1 MARAATAHVRPGHAA
16 HPTTRVENIDAARIL
31 EEIADLLE
39 IQGEN
44 PFRIRAYRTAART
57 IETLTVP
64 AASLAGEDRLD
75 ELPGIGADL
84 AGKIRTILETG
95 TLPLLRELT
104 AKTPESLVQMLRI
117 PGLGPKRAKEIYDEL
132 DITTLTDL
140 ETAATSGRLR
150 ELPGIK
156 AVTEQKIL
164 HGIAALRGHAARWR
178 LDEADASV
186 RPLVAHLQASA
197 VSRLTGDR
205 AAVAR
210 R

>member
-1 MARAATAHVRPGHAA
+1 MARAATAHARPAHAA
-16 HPTTRVENIDAARIL
+16 HPATRVEHIDVARIL
-31 EEIADLLE
+31 EEID
-39 IQGEN
+39 
-44 PFRIRAYRTAART
+44 
-57 IETLTVP
+57 
-64 AASLAGEDRLD
+64 
-75 ELPGIGADL
+75 
-84 AGKIRTILETG
+84 
-95 TLPLLRELT
+95 
-104 AKTPESLVQMLRI
+104 
-117 PGLGPKRAKEIYDEL
+117 DEL